1 MKNDVKPTEPAADAE
16 AGEKVECKK
25 EVQIDG
31 FQIAA
36 MRADR
41 KKQTTISVNLFH
53 GKLNDSV
60 EVGRLLF
67 MRKDLPDDCLCTTDE
82 DNKIIILHALVS
94 DFDRMMA
101 MIGSKW
107 RVDLGYCGE
116 SEDDGRAY
124 LKSSHHVFPQKEKT
138 PPK

>member
-16 AGEKVECKK
+16 DTKKNKCVK
-25 EVQIDG
+25 EVPIDG
-31 FQIAA
+31 FQIAT

-41 KKQTTISVNLFH
+41 KKQTTISVKLFK
-53 GKLNDSV
+53 GKLNNSV
-60 EVGRLLF
+60 EIGRLLF
-67 MRKDLPDDCLCTTDE
+67 MRKDLPDDCLCTTDKGNE
-82 DNKIIILHALVS
+82 IIILHALVS

-124 LKSSHHVFPQKEKT
+124 LKSSRHVFPQKEKT